1 MAAVWIPSEV
11 LADDFNSA
19 QNATVTYARDVAPIL
34 FENCSE
40 CHRPGQIGP
49 MSLLN
54 YKETRPWARSIKKSV
69 IAKTMPPWFSDDAP
83 GKFSNEH
90 TLTDKEIATIAGW
103 VDQGAK
109 LGDPSD
115 LPAAPEFAD
124 GAWGIGTPDQ
134 IFTMVEPFEVSD
146 DLEDYYHHTA
156 IPANFEEDRWI
167 KAVELQP
174 GDRSVVHHIL
184 VFMQEAGTFSE
195 DSFDSDMNLL
205 AKFAPGNNPDIFPA
219 DHGKMIPAGKDI
231 VFQVHYHKEPG
242 AGTGTFDQ
250 SSMGVIYAD
259 GPVEHPITTA
269 WLVNP
274 MIELAPG
281 DDNYEL
287 RSTFRFIDNGTIY
300 AMAPHMHLRGR
311 KARYIAEYPDG
322 TEETLLNV
330 PAFDFNW
337 QMNYYFAEPKQIPK
351 GTKVRFYASYDNSA
365 NNPFNPDPTIEVN
378 WGNATTDEMMI
389 GYMDYTYEKRKKY
402 QRRVALPEGMR
413 LGDGGFGDDDDGN
426 HHNHNR
432 HNKN

>member
-1 MAAVWIPSEV
+1 MPSDA
-11 LADDFNSA
+11 LADDFNSS
-19 QNATVTYARDVAPIL
+19 QNASVTYARDVAPIL

-69 IAKTMPPWFSDDAP
+69 VAKTMPPWFSDDAP
-83 GKFSNEH
+83 GTFSNEH

-109 LGDPSD
+109 LGDPND
-115 LPAAPEFAD
+115 LPAAPEFVD

-134 IFTMVEPFEVSD
+134 IFTMVESFEVSD
-146 DLEDYYHHTA
+146 DLEDYYHHTS
-156 IPANFEEDRWI
+156 IPADFEQDRWF
-167 KAVELQP
+167 KAVELHP

-184 VFMQEAGTFSE
+184 VFSHPAGQFEEST
-195 DSFDSDMNLL
+195 FDSDMNLL
-205 AKFAPGNNPDIFPA
+205 AKFAPGNNPDIFLPG
-219 DHGKMIPAGKDI
+219 HGKKIPAGHDL

-242 AGTGTFDQ
+242 PGTGTLDK
-250 SSMGVIYAD
+250 SSMGVVYAD
-259 GPVEHPITTA
+259 GPVEHPVTTA

-274 MIELAPG
+274 KIELAPG
-281 DDNYEL
+281 DSDYEL

-300 AMAPHMHLRGR
+300 AMGPHMHLRGT
-311 KARYIAEYPDG
+311 KARFVAEYTDG
-322 TEETLLNV
+322 TKETLLNV
-330 PAFDFNW
+330 PSYDFNW
-337 QMNYYFAEPKQIPK
+337 QMNYYLAEPKHIPR

-365 NNPFNPDPTIEVN
+365 DNPFNPDPAAAVS
-378 WGNATTDEMMI
+378 WGDATTDEMMI

-402 QRRVALPEGMR
+402 QRRIALPEGM
-413 LGDGGFGDDDDGN
+413 LLSEAGWGDD
-426 HHNHNR
+426 HNHNR